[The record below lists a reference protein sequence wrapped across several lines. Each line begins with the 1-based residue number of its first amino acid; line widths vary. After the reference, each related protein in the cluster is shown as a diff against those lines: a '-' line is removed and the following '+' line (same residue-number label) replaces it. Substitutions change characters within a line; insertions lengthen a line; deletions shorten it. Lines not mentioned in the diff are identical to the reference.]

1 MNSNIFSQV
10 KFDSNI
16 NKSKKI
22 KSLNLNFG
30 PQHPAAHGVLRM
42 ILQMDHEV
50 VERVD
55 PHVGLL
61 HRGTELL
68 AEKKNFFHNIPH
80 FDRLDYVS
88 MLAQEHAYCLVLEDL
103 MGLKKKNFLNNS
115 VRIIF
120 DELTRILNHM
130 LAVACHGIDI
140 GSMSSIFWAF
150 EEREKIMEF
159 YERMSGA
166 RMHAALYKPNNN
178 IDSLISYSLIK
189 DIIIFSKN
197 CIKTLNE
204 MNNILT
210 FNKIWKQRLV
220 NIGIINYRQSNSWG
234 LSGVLLRST
243 GYRRDLRL
251 DKKDTYSNYKNVIFN
266 SYIGISGDSYDRY
279 LIRMN
284 EMFESINIINQSI
297 FILSNYENS
306 GNNSKKNKLLGDKIK
321 WDTTTLNNLVSNNSL
336 GSKRSYKTTMESVI
350 NDFKD

>member
-115 VRIIF
+115 IRIIF

-140 GSMSSIFWAF
+140 GSMSSIF
-150 EEREKIMEF
+150 
-159 YERMSGA
+159 
-166 RMHAALYKPNNN
+166 
-178 IDSLISYSLIK
+178 
-189 DIIIFSKN
+189 
-197 CIKTLNE
+197 
-204 MNNILT
+204 
-210 FNKIWKQRLV
+210 
-220 NIGIINYRQSNSWG
+220 
-234 LSGVLLRST
+234 
-243 GYRRDLRL
+243 
-251 DKKDTYSNYKNVIFN
+251 
-266 SYIGISGDSYDRY
+266 
-279 LIRMN
+279 
-284 EMFESINIINQSI
+284 
-297 FILSNYENS
+297 
-306 GNNSKKNKLLGDKIK
+306 
-321 WDTTTLNNLVSNNSL
+321 
-336 GSKRSYKTTMESVI
+336 
-350 NDFKD
+350 